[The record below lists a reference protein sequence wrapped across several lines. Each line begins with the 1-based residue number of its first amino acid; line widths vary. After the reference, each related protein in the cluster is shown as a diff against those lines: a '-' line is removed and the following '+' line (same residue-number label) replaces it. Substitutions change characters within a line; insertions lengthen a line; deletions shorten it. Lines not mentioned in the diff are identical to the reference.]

1 VQQTYN
7 FFAIMPSLCGEKSNY
22 SPQTCGEYASY
33 SQRVRQGDE

>member
-7 FFAIMPSLCGEKSNY
+7 FFAITPSLCGEKNDY

-33 SQRVRQGDE
+33 SLRVRQVDE